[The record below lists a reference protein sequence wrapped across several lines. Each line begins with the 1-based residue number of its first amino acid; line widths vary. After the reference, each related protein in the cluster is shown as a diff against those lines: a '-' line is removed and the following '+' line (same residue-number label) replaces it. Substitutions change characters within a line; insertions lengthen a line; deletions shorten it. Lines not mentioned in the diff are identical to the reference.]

1 MAQSDGA
8 SAPAAL
14 PPALNIIALS
24 GFAASLSTRALDPVL
39 PRIASE
45 FSVSITTAAGLA
57 AVSAFTFAVVQPAI
71 GALADMFGKA
81 RVMIVCLALLGFSSL
96 LGALT
101 TSFELWFLCRILA
114 GIGAGGVF
122 PVALGLTGDLVGPER
137 RQVAIG
143 RVLGG
148 SMTGNLLGASA
159 AGVIGDVL
167 GWRGV
172 LSVIGML
179 VIVAALAVAFGFR
192 GKPIK
197 AGAPMD
203 FAGLRRSYRLSFSN
217 PNAAICFTAVLIE
230 GTCVMGTFPF
240 VAAFLHELGQESLAI
255 AGLVIAGFAVGGL
268 LYTLTV
274 ARLLPRLG
282 VNGMMIAGG
291 ALVGLQLAIIA
302 FGPPWQA
309 QAVAFVAMGMGF
321 YMLHGCIQVFASE
334 LTENARGTAMSL
346 HSFFFFMGQTTGP
359 IAYGFGLGHLGKVPT
374 LLMAGARMVALGFLL
389 ARILRARPPADGPVG
404 EPRLS

>member
-1 MAQSDGA
+1 MRQTGGRD
-8 SAPAAL
+8 APAGL

-81 RVMIVCLALLGFSSL
+81 RLMIVCLALLGLASL
-96 LGALT
+96 LGAMA
-101 TSFELWFLCRILA
+101 TSFELLFLCRILA
-114 GIGAGGVF
+114 GIGSGGVF

-148 SMTGNLLGASA
+148 SMTGNLLGATAS
-159 AGVIGDVL
+159 GVIGDVL

-172 LSVIGML
+172 LTVLGLL
-179 VIVAALAVAFGFR
+179 VIIAALAVAFGFR
-192 GKPIK
+192 GKPISP
-197 AGAPMD
+197 GGPMD
-203 FAGLRRSYRLSFSN
+203 FAGLRRSYRTIFGN
-217 PNAAICFTAVLIE
+217 PNAAICFTAVLVE
-230 GTCVMGTFPF
+230 GTCVMGTFPY

-268 LYTLTV
+268 IYTLTV
-274 ARLLPRLG
+274 GRLLPRLG

-302 FGPPWQA
+302 FGPSWQA
-309 QAVAFVAMGMGF
+309 QAACFVAMGMGF

-334 LTENARGTAMSL
+334 LTETARGTAMSL
-346 HSFFFFMGQTTGP
+346 HSFFFFIGQTTGP
-359 IAYGFGLGHLGKVPT
+359 IAYGFGLSHAGKVPT
-374 LLMAGARMVALGFLL
+374 MLMAAVTMLTLGLVL
-389 ARILRARPPADGPVG
+389 ARILRARPPADAIGVATD
-404 EPRLS
+404 R